1 MSESVEIDKEV
12 RKIKLLEEF
21 LAGTYIEEY
30 QYKAFL
36 PNHINAMWQWQ
47 DSEINILL
55 EEANRKLGEIN
66 AFSILIPNIDLFIK
80 MHITKEANTS
90 SKIEGTKTEMD
101 EAIMKEE
108 EISPERRDDW
118 KEVHQYIDAMNSAIE
133 LLKQLP
139 LSNRLIRE
147 THKILLKTVRGEN
160 KLPGDFRTSQNWI
173 GGANLSNAKF
183 VPPPHRYLDELM
195 GDLEKFIHNE
205 TINVPHLIKIAIL
218 HYQFETIHPFLDGN
232 GRVGRLLITLY
243 LVDNGLLAKPAL
255 YLSDYLERN
264 RDEYYRHLTDIR
276 MKNELI
282 PWIKFFL
289 TGVIQTADNAKNTFI
304 KIIELQKEMEVRLR
318 TFGAR
323 AEKINSILNA
333 FYENPILSVK
343 DIVTK
348 TKIPDKTTRNLLD
361 LMIENNLIKE
371 KTGYERNRLFIFD
384 KYFSLFK

>member
-1 MSESVEIDKEV
+1 M

-21 LAGTYIEEY
+21 ISGIYTEEY

-36 PNHINAMWQWQ
+36 PNPINEKWFWQ
-47 DSEINILL
+47 DSEINMLL

-108 EISPERRDDW
+108 EITPERRDDW
-118 KEVHQYIDAMNSAIE
+118 KEVHQYIEAMNGSIK
-133 LLKQLP
+133 LLNELP

-147 THKILLKTVRGEN
+147 THKILLQTVRGEN
-160 KLPGDFRTSQNWI
+160 KMPGDFRISQNWI
-173 GGANLSNAKF
+173 GGSSLASAKF
-183 VPPPHRYLDELM
+183 IPPHYRYIDELM
-195 GDLEKFIHNE
+195 GDVERFIHNE
-205 TINVPHLIKIAIL
+205 SNNIPHLIKIAIL

-243 LVDNGLLAKPAL
+243 LVGQGILNKPAL

-264 RDEYYRHLTDIR
+264 RDEYYSHLTAIR
-276 MKNELI
+276 EKNQII

-289 TGVIQTADNAKNTFI
+289 KGIISTATNAKETFI
-304 KIIELQKEMEVRLR
+304 KIIQLQKDMEVKLHS
-318 TFGAR
+318 FGTKS
-323 AEKINSILNA
+323 EKINTILNS
-333 FYENPILSVK
+333 FYDTPTLSAK
-343 DIVTK
+343 DIVIRTG
-348 TKIPDKTTRNLLD
+348 IADKTTRNMLEMML
-361 LMIENNLIKE
+361 EEGLIKE
-371 KTGYERNRLFIFD
+371 MTGYGRNKLFIFE
-384 KYFSLFK
+384 KYFNLFK